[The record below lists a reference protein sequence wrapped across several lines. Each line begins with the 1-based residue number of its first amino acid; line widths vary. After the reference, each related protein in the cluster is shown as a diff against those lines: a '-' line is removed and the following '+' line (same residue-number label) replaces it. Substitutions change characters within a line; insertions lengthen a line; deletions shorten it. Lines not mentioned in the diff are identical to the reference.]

1 MLIKK
6 ARSRIII
13 LMFLLVSAVVVV
25 FVVLKSLEEN
35 VVYFFSPTEIY
46 NKENIS
52 FNKKIRVGGLVKEGS
67 VTNNQTSVNFIVTD
81 LNNEIIVSYSGSLP
95 NLFSEGKG
103 VVAEGKL
110 KDKKYFIADKIL
122 AKHDENYMPPEVSKI
137 LKKTKGQ

>member
-1 MLIKK
+1 MLSRK
-6 ARSRIII
+6 ARTRIVFTTF
-13 LMFLLVSAVVVV
+13 MLVVSIAVV

-35 VVYFFSPTEIY
+35 VVYFFSPTELY
-46 NKENIS
+46 NKEDIS

-67 VTNNQTSVNFIVTD
+67 ITNDQTSVNFIVTD
-81 LNNEIIVSYSGSLP
+81 LNNEIIVSYKGSLP

-137 LKKTKGQ
+137 LKKTKE

>member
-1 MLIKK
+1 MLSKK
-6 ARSRIII
+6 TRTRIVFTT
-13 LMFLLVSAVVVV
+13 FLLVASIAVV

-35 VVYFFSPTEIY
+35 VVYFFSPTELY
-46 NKENIS
+46 NKEDIS

-67 VTNNQTSVNFIVTD
+67 ITNDQTSVNFIVTD
-81 LNNEIIVSYSGSLP
+81 LNNEIIVSYKGSLP

-137 LKKTKGQ
+137 LKKTKE

>member
-1 MLIKK
+1 MLSRKV
-6 ARSRIII
+6 RSRIFI
-13 LMFLLVSAVVVV
+13 LTFLLSLAIAVVYG
-25 FVVLKSLEEN
+25 VLKSLEEN
-35 VVYFFSPTEIY
+35 VVYFFSPTELY
-46 NKENIS
+46 NKEDIP

-67 VTNNQTSVNFIVTD
+67 ITNDQTSVNFIVTD
-81 LNNEIIVSYSGSLP
+81 LNNEIIVSYKGSLP

-137 LKKTKGQ
+137 LKKTNE

>member
-1 MLIKK
+1 LAI
-6 ARSRIII
+6 
-13 LMFLLVSAVVVV
+13 AVVYG
-25 FVVLKSLEEN
+25 VLKSLEEN
-35 VVYFFSPTEIY
+35 VVYFFSPTELY
-46 NKENIS
+46 NKEDIS

-67 VTNNQTSVNFIVTD
+67 ITNDQTSVNFIVTD
-81 LNNEIIVSYSGSLP
+81 MNNEIIVSYKGSLP

-137 LKKTKGQ
+137 LKKTKE

>member
-1 MLIKK
+1 MLSKK
-6 ARSRIII
+6 TRSRIVI
-13 LMFLLVSAVVVV
+13 LILLILTTIVVV

-35 VVYFFSPTEIY
+35 IVYFFSPTEIY

-52 FNKKIRVGGLVKEGS
+52 FDKKIRIGGLVKEDS
-67 VTNNQTSVNFIVTD
+67 VSNNQTSVNFIVTD
-81 LNNEIIVSYSGSLP
+81 LKNEIIVTYNGSLP

-122 AKHDENYMPPEVSKI
+122 AKHDENYMPPEVSKV
-137 LKKTKGQ
+137 LEKANN

>member
-1 MLIKK
+1 MLSKK
-6 ARSRIII
+6 VRSRIVV
-13 LMFLLVSAVVVV
+13 LTFLLVSTIVVV

-67 VTNNQTSVNFIVTD
+67 ITNNQTSVNFIVTD
-81 LNNEIIVSYSGSLP
+81 LNYEIIVSYSGSLP

-122 AKHDENYMPPEVSKI
+122 AKHDENYMPPEVIKA
-137 LKKTKGQ
+137 LEKAKN

>member
-1 MLIKK
+1 MLSKK
-6 ARSRIII
+6 VRLRIVI
-13 LMFLLVSAVVVV
+13 LTFLLALAIAVVYG
-25 FVVLKSLEEN
+25 VLKSLEEN
-35 VVYFFSPTEIY
+35 VVYFFSPTELY
-46 NKENIS
+46 NKEDIP

-67 VTNNQTSVNFIVTD
+67 ITNDQTSVNFIVTD
-81 LNNEIIVSYSGSLP
+81 LNNEIIVSYKGSLP

-137 LKKTKGQ
+137 LKKTKE

>member
-1 MLIKK
+1 MLSKK
-6 ARSRIII
+6 TRTRIV
-13 LMFLLVSAVVVV
+13 LTTFLLIASIAVV

-35 VVYFFSPTEIY
+35 VVYFFSPTELY
-46 NKENIS
+46 NKEDIP

-67 VTNNQTSVNFIVTD
+67 ITNDQTSVNFIVTD
-81 LNNEIIVSYSGSLP
+81 LNNEIIVSYNGLLP

-137 LKKTKGQ
+137 LKKNKE

>member
-1 MLIKK
+1 MLSKK
-6 ARSRIII
+6 VRSRIVI
-13 LMFLLVSAVVVV
+13 LTFLLALAIAVVYG
-25 FVVLKSLEEN
+25 VLKSLEEN
-35 VVYFFSPTEIY
+35 VVYFFSPTELY
-46 NKENIS
+46 NKEDIS

-67 VTNNQTSVNFIVTD
+67 IINNQTSINFIVTD
-81 LNNEIIVSYSGSLP
+81 LNNEIIVSYKGSLP

-137 LKKTKGQ
+137 LKKTKE

>member
-1 MLIKK
+1 MLSAK
-6 ARSRIII
+6 ARSRIVV
-13 LMFLLVSAVVVV
+13 LTFLLVSVIAIV
-25 FVVLKSLEEN
+25 FVVLRSLEEN
-35 VVYFFSPTEIY
+35 VVYFFSPTEIN

-67 VTNNQTSVNFIVTD
+67 ITNDQTSVNFIVTD

-122 AKHDENYMPPEVSKI
+122 AKHDENYMPPEVSKA
-137 LKKTKGQ
+137 LKKAKD